1 MAVNTVTQTI
11 SSASALRKGA
21 GERKLFAANKASR
34 DSALPAAIA
43 VKGTAEAGTV
53 SATGAT
59 TLQKISGGSRL
70 VSPRDA
76 LVTARLEAKLA
87 SEVQTLNQASKNA
100 GEVAAILQTTS
111 DAVTRIDANLGR
123 MAELADAALQHGVS
137 DIERAALNHEFAE
150 LRAEVDE
157 IADATKFSNAAI
169 LDGANSFTA
178 TILR

>member
-59 TLQKISGGSRL
+59 TLQKKYQVDRAWCRRVMRL
-70 VSPRDA
+70 
-76 LVTARLEAKLA
+76 
-87 SEVQTLNQASKNA
+87 
-100 GEVAAILQTTS
+100 
-111 DAVTRIDANLGR
+111 
-123 MAELADAALQHGVS
+123 
-137 DIERAALNHEFAE
+137 
-150 LRAEVDE
+150 
-157 IADATKFSNAAI
+157 
-169 LDGANSFTA
+169 
-178 TILR
+178 